1 MPPTPTVSNTQ
12 LASRRVLVKNLR
24 LQLKVQPAVVSCSSL
39 LLRSDLPCPI
49 LSCHSTSAPFF
60 SLPSYSILLHSYLF
74 CLVPFPFHLITF
86 RLVVFDFRP
95 VLICFTLFCSVIS
108 RFALGV
114 VLFFPFSSCFFLL
127 FPVLPSVW
135 FCSFLSRHA
144 SSCYFPFCPRCG
156 SVLSFLVMLLP
167 VISRF
172 ALGVVLFFPF
182 SSCFFLLCLVL
193 PSVWFCSF
201 LSRHASSCYVSFCPR
216 CGSVLSFLVMLLPVM
231 SRFALGVVLFFPF
244 SSCFFLLCLVC
255 SRFIPSRSISFCS
268 IPLRHVLLLS
278 VSSRSVP
285 SSSVLIPTPSQ
296 SLLYALRSPLQ
307 IKQRMSRRKYV
318 FDVTSVGQRSSP
330 WSVNSVKV
338 EISFTSSASSIF
350 LVHNLCCDKCI

>member
-1 MPPTPTVSNTQ
+1 MSYSVMSFHVR
-12 LASRRVLVKNLR
+12 SVLFT
-24 LQLKVQPAVVSCSSL
+24 
-39 LLRSDLPCPI
+39 PI
-49 LSCHSTSAPFF
+49 LFHSAPFLSVLFGSF
-60 SLPSYSILLHSYLF
+60 SVPSHY
-74 CLVPFPFHLITF
+74 VPFGCVSFPSSSNLFHL
-86 RLVVFDFRP
+86 
-95 VLICFTLFCSVIS
+95 
-108 RFALGV
+108 
-114 VLFFPFSSCFFLL
+114 VLF
-127 FPVLPSVW
+127 
-135 FCSFLSRHA
+135 
-144 SSCYFPFCPRCG
+144 CYFP
-156 SVLSFLVMLLP
+156 
-167 VISRF
+167 
-172 ALGVVLFFPF
+172 
-182 SSCFFLLCLVL
+182 
-193 PSVWFCSF
+193 
-201 LSRHASSCYVSFCPR
+201 FCPR

-296 SLLYALRSPLQ
+296 SLLYASRSPLQ
-307 IKQRMSRRKYV
+307 TKQRMSRRKYV